1 MKRVFIILFIIFSS
15 SLHLFAKSPFDQ
27 LENSNPLYT
36 PIKISALTNKSVV
49 FPGDEFKFYLSIIVK
64 TGWHIYSLS
73 PLEGN
78 EFLRTQ
84 IFIDENVFRKK
95 GAWKES
101 KPVLIQDGAVG
112 RIVNGHKGNVEFS
125 RTFLVPPKVEVD
137 KYTIHG
143 KLIFRACDNQICT
156 LPQELPFQTGIRVTN
171 K

>member
-1 MKRVFIILFIIFSS
+1 MKRVFIILFIVFSS
-15 SLHLFAKSPFDQ
+15 SLPLLAKSPFDQ
-27 LENSNPLYT
+27 LENANLLHL

-49 FPGDEFKFYLSIIVK
+49 SPGDEFKFYLSIIVK

-84 IFIDENVFRKK
+84 IFINENVFRKK

-112 RIVNGHKGNVEFS
+112 RMVNGHKGNVEFS
-125 RTFLVPPKVEVD
+125 RTYLVPAEVEVD
-137 KYTIHG
+137 KHSING
-143 KLIFRACDNQICT
+143 KLIFRACDNNICT
-156 LPQELPFQTGIRVTN
+156 LPQELPFHSSILVAN

>member
-15 SLHLFAKSPFDQ
+15 SFPLFAKSPFDQ

-64 TGWHIYSLS
+64 TSWHIYSLS

-78 EFLRTQ
+78 EFLKTQ

-101 KPVLIQDGAVG
+101 KSVLIQDGAVG
-112 RIVNGHKGNVEFS
+112 RMVNGHKGNVEFS
-125 RTFLVPPKVEVD
+125 RTYLVPAEVEVD
-137 KYTIHG
+137 KHSING
-143 KLIFRACDNQICT
+143 KLIFRACDNHICT
-156 LPQELPFQTGIRVTN
+156 LPQELPFHASILVAN

>member
-1 MKRVFIILFIIFSS
+1 MFSS
-15 SLHLFAKSPFDQ
+15 SLPLFAKSPFDQ
-27 LENSNPLYT
+27 LGNSNPLYI
-36 PIKISALTNKSVV
+36 PIKVSAITNKSVV
-49 FPGDEFKFYLSIIVK
+49 FPGEEFKFHLSIIVK

-95 GAWKES
+95 GDWKES

-112 RIVNGHKGNVEFS
+112 RMVNGHRGNVEFS
-125 RTFLVPPKVEVD
+125 RTYLVPAEVEVD
-137 KYTIHG
+137 KHSING
-143 KLIFRACDNQICT
+143 KLIFRACDNRICT
-156 LPQELPFQTGIRVTN
+156 LPQELPFHASILVTN

>member
-1 MKRVFIILFIIFSS
+1 MKRVFIILLILFSS
-15 SLHLFAKSPFDQ
+15 SRLLFAKSPFDQ
-27 LENSNPLYT
+27 LENSNPLDS
-36 PIKISALTNKSVV
+36 PIKVSALTNKSLV
-49 FPGDEFKFYLSIIVK
+49 FPGEEFKFHLSIIVK

-125 RTFLVPPKVEVD
+125 RTYLVPAEVEVD
-137 KYTIHG
+137 KHSING
-143 KLIFRACDNQICT
+143 KLIFRACDNHICT
-156 LPQELPFQTGIRVTN
+156 LPQELPFHASILVTN

>member
-1 MKRVFIILFIIFSS
+1 MFSS
-15 SLHLFAKSPFDQ
+15 SLPLFAKSPFNQ

-36 PIKISALTNKSVV
+36 LIKASAITNKSVV
-49 FPGDEFKFYLSIIVK
+49 FPGEEFKFHLSIIVK

-78 EFLRTQ
+78 DFLRTQ
-84 IFIDENVFRKK
+84 IFINENVFRKK

-112 RIVNGHKGNVEFS
+112 RMVNGHRGNVEFS
-125 RTFLVPPKVEVD
+125 RTYLVPAEVEVD
-137 KYTIHG
+137 KHSING
-143 KLIFRACDNQICT
+143 KLIFRACDNHICT
-156 LPQELPFQTGIRVTN
+156 LPQELPFHASILVTN

>member
-1 MKRVFIILFIIFSS
+1 MFSS
-15 SLHLFAKSPFDQ
+15 SLPLFAKSPFDQ
-27 LENSNPLYT
+27 LGNSNPLYI
-36 PIKISALTNKSVV
+36 PIKVSAITNKSVV
-49 FPGDEFKFYLSIIVK
+49 FPGEEFKFHLSIIVK

-112 RIVNGHKGNVEFS
+112 RVVNGHRGNVEFS
-125 RTFLVPPKVEVD
+125 RTYLVPAEVEVD
-137 KYTIHG
+137 KHSING
-143 KLIFRACDNQICT
+143 KLIFRACDNHICT
-156 LPQELPFQTGIRVTN
+156 LPQELPFHTDILVT
-171 K
+171 KE

>member
-1 MKRVFIILFIIFSS
+1 MFSS
-15 SLHLFAKSPFDQ
+15 SLPLFAKSPFDQ
-27 LENSNPLYT
+27 LENSNPLYP
-36 PIKISALTNKSVV
+36 PIKVSALTNKSLV
-49 FPGDEFKFYLSIIVK
+49 FPGEEFKFHLSIIVK

-73 PLEGN
+73 PLGGN

-112 RIVNGHKGNVEFS
+112 RMVNGHKSNVEFS
-125 RTFLVPPKVEVD
+125 RTYLVPAEVEVD
-137 KYTIHG
+137 KHSING
-143 KLIFRACDNQICT
+143 KLIFRACDNNVCT
-156 LPQELPFQTGIRVTN
+156 LPQELPFHTSILVTN

>member
-1 MKRVFIILFIIFSS
+1 MKRVLIILFILFSS
-15 SLHLFAKSPFDQ
+15 SLPLFAKSLFDQ

-36 PIKISALTNKSVV
+36 PIKVSALTNKYVV

-64 TGWHIYSLS
+64 TGWHIYSLF

-84 IFIDENVFRKK
+84 IFIDENVFREK
-95 GAWKES
+95 GTWKES

-112 RIVNGHKGNVEFS
+112 RMVNGHKGSVEFS
-125 RTFLVPPKVEVD
+125 RTYLVPVEVEVD
-137 KYTIHG
+137 KHSING
-143 KLIFRACDNQICT
+143 KLIFRACDNHICT
-156 LPQELPFQTGIRVTN
+156 LPQELPFHVSILVAN

>member
-1 MKRVFIILFIIFSS
+1 MKRVFIILFIILSS
-15 SLHLFAKSPFDQ
+15 SLPLFAKSLFDQ
-27 LENSNPLYT
+27 LENSNPLHT
-36 PIKISALTNKSVV
+36 PIKVSALTSKSVV

-84 IFIDENVFRKK
+84 IFINENVFRKK

-112 RIVNGHKGNVEFS
+112 RMVSGHKSNVEFS
-125 RTFLVPPKVEVD
+125 RTYLVPADVEVD
-137 KYTIHG
+137 KHSING
-143 KLIFRACDNQICT
+143 KLIFRACDNHICT
-156 LPQELPFQTGIRVTN
+156 LPQELPFQASILVTN

>member
-1 MKRVFIILFIIFSS
+1 MKRVFIILLIIFSS
-15 SLHLFAKSPFDQ
+15 SLPLFAKSPFDQ
-27 LENSNPLYT
+27 LENSNPLYP
-36 PIKISALTNKSVV
+36 PIKVSALTNKSLV
-49 FPGDEFKFYLSIIVK
+49 FPGEEFKFHLSIIVK

-112 RIVNGHKGNVEFS
+112 RMVNGHKGNVEFS
-125 RTFLVPPKVEVD
+125 RTYLVPAEVEVD
-137 KYTIHG
+137 KHSING
-143 KLIFRACDNQICT
+143 KLIFRACDNHICT